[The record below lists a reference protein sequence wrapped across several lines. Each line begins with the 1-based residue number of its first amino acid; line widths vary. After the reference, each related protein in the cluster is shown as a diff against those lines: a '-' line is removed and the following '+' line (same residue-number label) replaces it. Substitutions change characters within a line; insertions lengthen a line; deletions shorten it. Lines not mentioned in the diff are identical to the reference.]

1 MQKSRNDNHSALIPS
16 PVSDVVNTRSWPLRF
31 WVPQRVECGMLM
43 MIMEW
48 HIDTS
53 MELNQVR
60 GKVYGAVKNSH
71 ISGAVAASPGS
82 FLTPRPS
89 SISRK
94 AL

>member
-1 MQKSRNDNHSALIPS
+1 MSSIPDRGLYAS
-16 PVSDVVNTRSWPLRF
+16 GCPNGLSV
-31 WVPQRVECGMLM
+31 GMLM

-60 GKVYGAVKNSH
+60 GKVYGAVKKSH
-71 ISGAVAASPGS
+71 IAGAVAAPPGS

-89 SISRK
+89 SISRN